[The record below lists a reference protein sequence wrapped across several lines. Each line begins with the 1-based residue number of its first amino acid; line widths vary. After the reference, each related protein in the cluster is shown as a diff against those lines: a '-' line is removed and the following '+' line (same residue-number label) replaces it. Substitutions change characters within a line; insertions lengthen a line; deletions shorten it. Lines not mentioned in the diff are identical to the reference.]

1 MNNDV
6 KIQTTT
12 DASHRALAPAA
23 AEPSSQQRT
32 LIVVLTLIGMPVLA
46 YIFLTSIFDFAL
58 TVLRTL
64 IALIR

>member
-6 KIQTTT
+6 KIQMTT
-12 DASHRALAPAA
+12 DAAQRAPAPAA
-23 AEPSSQQRT
+23 AELGSRQRT